1 MDHSKF
7 LSKLTTGLTHKENQA
22 SLPKRGRHSGSNHNS
37 RDTESTTEA
46 ICVWKETEE
55 MTHAPTGVP
64 FTPFYFKTGN
74 PVIWDH
80 TGEGC
85 TWKEINRAQRQTLNG
100 FTQCE
105 ISVKLSD
112 VDIAKAH
119 GWAAGD
125 ALIKTPSFMEIGR
138 MSFRDQ
144 FYTMVSIINSATEVW
159 NCSID

>member
-7 LSKLTTGLTHKENQA
+7 LSKLTTGLPHKENKA

-64 FTPFYFKTGN
+64 FTPFYFKAGN
-74 PVIWDH
+74 PGIWDH
-80 TGEGC
+80 TDEGC

-105 ISVKLSD
+105 TSVKLSD

-125 ALIKTPSFMEIGR
+125 TLVKTPSF
-138 MSFRDQ
+138 
-144 FYTMVSIINSATEVW
+144 T
-159 NCSID
+159 